1 MEKHLSLTNYLFTYV
16 ALIALAA
23 LSLGLSFI
31 RWGDGDLVVGLG
43 IASIK
48 AFLVFWI
55 FMHLIEQQ
63 FANRLFML
71 ISILLFILL
80 VSLTAVDVASRHTF
94 PRGLTPTQTNS
105 LYR

>member
-1 MEKHLSLTNYLFTYV
+1 MEKHLSLTNYLLTYV
-16 ALIALAA
+16 ALLALAA

-31 RWGDGDLVVGLG
+31 RWGAGDLVVALG
-43 IASIK
+43 IATIK

-55 FMHLIEQQ
+55 FMHLIEQR

-71 ISILLFILL
+71 VSILLFILL
-80 VSLTAVDVASRHTF
+80 VTLTAVDVASRHTF
-94 PRGLTPTQTNS
+94 PRGLTPTSTNS

>member
-31 RWGDGDLVVGLG
+31 RWGAGDLVVALG